1 MKNKSVFVRCTLFLV
16 LAFALVAAVSCIQDK
31 AQQKAPEMTEVQGKV
46 LSQVIKDL
54 DSGLAK
60 GPDKGASLQINTG
73 LSSSGSANLNM
84 DGVSYSVEDLQ
95 EMTSVSLTKKNGD
108 EKPVLSLGRTELSA
122 TVKGPSL
129 GNPSVRKTTPLKLEL
144 ADGFDSSGEEP
155 LTLALFVNGVRYNLS
170 KDTITNESG
179 MKVTPDD
186 LIKAIGIDIS
196 PIIEKTGE
204 NGSAVLLGAIKAQA
218 KISVKD
224 ARFRLSSTF
233 HGKPTIIEIGTSGKL
248 SAKTSITDDGIAV
261 SVDGGFDVRFNVEVG
276 TNSIDFT
283 VNLKENKDIH
293 DIMVWVDGFK
303 HLFNPEESTDASA
316 VIEKLKEHIGLS
328 LTIKSASVNKEQV
341 DPDSFYKTLMGTIQT
356 LINSIDD

>member
-1 MKNKSVFVRCTLFLV
+1 MHFVFLV
-16 LAFALVAAVSCIQDK
+16 LAFALIAAVSCIQDK
-31 AQQKAPEMTEVQGKV
+31 AQQKAPEMTGVQGNV
-46 LSQVIKDL
+46 LLQVITD
-54 DSGLAK
+54 LAK
-60 GPDKGASLQINTG
+60 GLDEGASLQINTG
-73 LSSSGSANLNM
+73 LSGSGSADLNM

-129 GNPSVRKTTPLKLEL
+129 ENPSVRKNTPLKLEL
-144 ADGFDSSGEEP
+144 ADGFDSSGEET

-204 NGSAVLLGAIKAQA
+204 NGSAILLGAIKAQA

-276 TNSIDFT
+276 INSIDFT

-316 VIEKLKEHIGLS
+316 VIAKLKEHIGLS
-328 LTIKSASVNKEQV
+328 LTVKSASVNKEQV
-341 DPDSFYKTLMGTIQT
+341 DPNSFYKTLMGTIQT